1 MNRSLYVAIPLFALL
16 IVLQTSL
23 LPALNIAGIA
33 PQLALLAA
41 ISWALRRGPVEGM
54 VWAFLAGM
62 LWDIFSYTPLGT
74 TALSLM
80 VALLAIRPLQQI
92 LPENRFLLPVLLTG
106 LVFALYLLVSLV
118 LLRLTG
124 HAFSWRNISQL
135 PPAVIFH
142 AVLGLPAYW
151 LATSLDRVL
160 YPRQIEV

>member
-1 MNRSLYVAIPLFALL
+1 MNRSLYVAVPLFGVL

-23 LPALNIAGIA
+23 LPVLNIAGVV

-41 ISWALRRGPVEGM
+41 ISWGLRRGPAEGM

-62 LWDIFSYTPLGT
+62 LWDAMSYTPLGT

-80 VALLAIRPLQQI
+80 VALLVVRPLQQI

-106 LVFALYLLVSLV
+106 LVFALYLLVSLI

-124 HAFSWRNISQL
+124 HGFSWRNIGQL
-135 PPAVIFH
+135 PPAVLLH
-142 AVLGLPAYW
+142 AALGLPAYW
-151 LATSLDRVL
+151 LATSLDRLL
-160 YPRQIEV
+160 YPRQIEI